1 MKRTFTNKRRRRNI
15 NDKSL
20 YSKKPQVN
28 KSLRNNSE
36 KKIRNTRVRKAN
48 IKKKGRNLHSV
59 VCGMRLKNK
68 KKRSKIIKKKN
79 LQIRVI
85 YQR

>member
-1 MKRTFTNKRRRRNI
+1 M
-15 NDKSL
+15 
-20 YSKKPQVN
+20 
-28 KSLRNNSE
+28 
-36 KKIRNTRVRKAN
+36 RKAN